1 METLNLILTKNYGL
15 FAGLMKETGIFC
27 ESSAILR
34 FITIYPIFRNS
45 SNNDMV
51 SLALSPVK

>member
-15 FAGLMKETGIFC
+15 FTGAKNKKGFC
-27 ESSAILR
+27 ESNVILR
-34 FITIYPIFRNS
+34 FIIIYPIVRNS